1 MNKLYVFSQC
11 CPSGFGCRNRRGLTL
26 VELVTVIAI
35 VTILM
40 GLALPGIL
48 AIRENSRRMSC
59 QSNLRQ
65 IGSMAH
71 EYHAMHKHL
80 PNDGFLRPMLNQI
93 DPNLENAYKS
103 YSLDEPLPYPSELS
117 PPSVYYCP
125 SENYIPFNL
134 DSRYSYRQNQG
145 NLLGPREQGSF
156 SNGVVRGRPESPL
169 KFSEVTDG
177 LSNTALAAETLFR
190 MDATTTVD
198 LQQHPM
204 RYSHALQRD
213 YRNGQE
219 DELLA
224 DARRIKASGDLRSAG
239 RAGESLGIGARHG
252 WEGFYNHVG
261 PPNEWSFATPG
272 DETHARPGMQSPS
285 SFHVGG
291 VNMVFLD
298 TSVHFIPDSIDM
310 QVWRAIGS
318 IDGNEP
324 VSFTVP

>member
-1 MNKLYVFSQC
+1 MNKLYLFSQC
-11 CPSGFGCRNRRGLTL
+11 CPSVFGSRNRRGLTL
-26 VELVTVIAI
+26 IELVTVIAI

-103 YSLDEPLPYPSELS
+103 YPSETPPPFPSELS
-117 PPSVYYCP
+117 PPSIYYCP
-125 SENYIPFNL
+125 SENYVPWDL
-134 DSRYSYRQNQG
+134 GSRFSYRRNHG
-145 NLLGPREQGSF
+145 NLLGPREQGNS
-156 SNGVVRGRPESPL
+156 SNGVVRGRPGSPL

-177 LSNTALAAETLFR
+177 LSNTALTAETLFR
-190 MDATTTVD
+190 IHPSSTVD
-198 LQQHPM
+198 RQQHPM

-224 DARRIKASGDLRSAG
+224 DARRIKASGDLRGSG
-239 RAGESLGIGARHG
+239 RTGESLGIGMRSST
-252 WEGFYNHVG
+252 ELFYNHVG
-261 PPNEWSFATPG
+261 PPNEWSFAAPG
-272 DETHARPGMQSPS
+272 VETHARPGMQPPS

-291 VNMVFLD
+291 VNIVFLD
-298 TSVHFIPDSIDM
+298 TSVHFMPDSIDM

-324 VSFTVP
+324 VAFTVP